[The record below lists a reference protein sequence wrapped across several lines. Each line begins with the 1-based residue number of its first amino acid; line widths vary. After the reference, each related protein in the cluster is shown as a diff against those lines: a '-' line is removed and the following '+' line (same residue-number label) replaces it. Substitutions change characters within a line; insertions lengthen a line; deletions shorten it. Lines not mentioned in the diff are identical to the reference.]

1 MPRLRNFDTKPLP
14 SYCYEFQPNDRLESV
29 AHAHTAA
36 DLHVRPWFS
45 NRADLE
51 SHGRRERLRNTSCL
65 ISRNGNDSTQPPA
78 KSTSRS
84 QNRMAACE
92 QSDKVLNL
100 YEDSKRCA
108 VVTFRVVAQ
117 NKFIN
122 CLRLSQAKTNFRTS
136 HRHYADK

>member
-1 MPRLRNFDTKPLP
+1 MSFNPTIAWKASLTRTPPPICTFAPG
-14 SYCYEFQPNDRLESV
+14 SQ
-29 AHAHTAA
+29 TA
-36 DLHVRPWFS
+36 LIW
-45 NRADLE
+45 RAM
-51 SHGRRERLRNTSCL
+51 GAANALRNTSCL
-65 ISRNGNDSTQPPA
+65 ISRNGNDSTQLPA

-108 VVTFRVVAQ
+108 VVTFRVTAQ